1 VSNMLVNNAKANKTK
16 TKEKEKM
23 GDKKPKKEVKNKPV
37 PKKETPRVTEEPAK
51 GKKSAGTKKKK

>member
-1 VSNMLVNNAKANKTK
+1 MLVDNAKANKAK

-23 GDKKPKKEVKNKPV
+23 GDKKPNKKKDDKKTLV
-37 PKKETPRVTEEPAK
+37 PKKETPRVVEEPAK